1 MHRSALDKK
10 LQKYVRAYERPNA
23 HKMSYQYLIVV
34 CSFIVAIYAAT
45 HALIYKKDSRAAF
58 GWIAV
63 CIFLHLFGPLL
74 YFIFGINRVHKRAR
88 VLAAPF
94 LDEASHQQ
102 NSTISNELLKQ
113 IPGSL
118 GKLQKVS
125 HRITELPLIGGN
137 KMEILYSGE
146 QTFAEML
153 KAINEAKEYIYLCVY
168 IFKGDKLG
176 KQFAEALIK
185 AKNRGVKVY
194 VLIDGIGE
202 LYSWR
207 KVRRKL
213 TKHGV
218 QVLRFLPPKLI
229 PFNFSINLRNHRKLI
244 VIDNE
249 LSFVGGMNISAEYFQ
264 KDESEKKSLKD
275 IHFKIMGNMSQQL
288 RHVFEIDWHFIGGKI
303 NTNPSRESRN
313 SVSPTICRTII
324 DGPGEN
330 LDHLSII
337 LLTAINSANHT
348 ITLMTPYFLPNRELI
363 SALQTAALRGVT
375 VTIILPSKNNLS
387 YVHWASRHMLWEL
400 LENGVEI
407 YYQPPPFSHSKLFV
421 IDNQY
426 SLIGSANIDPR
437 SLRLNYEVGVEV
449 YEVDFANNLN
459 SYAQSVLQTCR
470 RVTLEEVDNRSLP
483 IKIRDGIAWLFSPYL

>member
-1 MHRSALDKK
+1 
-10 LQKYVRAYERPNA
+10 
-23 HKMSYQYLIVV
+23 MSYQYLIGV
-34 CSFIVAIYAAT
+34 CLFIVAIYAAT

-63 CIFLHLFGPLL
+63 CIFLPLFGPLL

-88 VLAAPF
+88 ALAAPF
-94 LDEASHQQ
+94 LDEALHEQ
-102 NSTISNELLKQ
+102 NRTISDELLEQ
-113 IPGSL
+113 IPDSL
-118 GKLQKVS
+118 ENLQKVS
-125 HRITELPLIGGN
+125 NRISELPLTGGN
-137 KMEILYSGE
+137 QIESLFAGE
-146 QTFAEML
+146 QTYAEML
-153 KAINEAKEYIYLCVY
+153 KAISTAKKYIYLCVY
-168 IFKGDKLG
+168 IFKRDKIG
-176 KQFAEALIK
+176 KQFIQALIE
-185 AKNRGVKVY
+185 AKNRGVEVY

-229 PFNFSINLRNHRKLI
+229 PFNFSINLRNHRKLL
-244 VIDNE
+244 VIDDVFG
-249 LSFVGGMNISAEYFQ
+249 FVGGMNISAEYFQ
-264 KDESEKKSLKD
+264 KDGTEKESLKD
-275 IHFKIMGNMSQQL
+275 IHFKITGNLLQQL
-288 RHVFEIDWHFIGGKI
+288 RHVFEIDWHFVGGKI
-303 NTNPSRESRN
+303 NTSASQDKCN
-313 SVSPTICRTII
+313 SISPTVCRAII

-337 LLTAINSANHT
+337 LLCAINSANHA
-348 ITLMTPYFLPNRELI
+348 IILMTPYFLPNRELI
-363 SALQTAALRGVT
+363 SALQTAALRGVA
-375 VTIILPSKNNLS
+375 VTIILPGKNNLS
-387 YVHWASRHMLWEL
+387 YVQWASRHMLWEL
-400 LENGVEI
+400 LENDVEI

-449 YEVDFANNLN
+449 YEVDFATNLS